1 MRSLRLMVV
10 MLCLQIFASPTVFAG
25 DFGWIEGLSIDAH
38 ANPDGFR
45 ATLATRFNLDGVRVN
60 AVISNVGSEADA
72 YVVLRMAEMSHRPV
86 EYVEERYHR
95 HHKKGWGAV
104 AKDLGI
110 KPGSRDFHALKAG
123 HDLRE
128 YHHHHRDRDNDH
140 DRDRD
145 YDRDDGPGRGHGKG
159 HGKGHGRGHD
169 RDD

>member
-1 MRSLRLMVV
+1 MRLFHFICG
-10 MLCLQIFASPTVFAG
+10 MLFLQLVASTPVLAG
-25 DFGWIEGLSIDAH
+25 DFGWLEGLSIDAR

-72 YVVLRMAEMSHRPV
+72 YVVLRMAEMSHRPL

-95 HHKKGWGAV
+95 HHKKGWGKL
-104 AKDLGI
+104 AKELGI
-110 KPGSRDFHALKAG
+110 KPGSREFHALKAG

-128 YHHHHRDRDNDH
+128 YHHDHH
-140 DRDRD
+140 DRDRMD
-145 YDRDDGPGRGHGKG
+145 DRDDGPGRGHGHGRDHGRG
-159 HGKGHGRGHD
+159 HGHGHD